1 MPPTPR
7 PTTFALMIRLSTPP
21 LPRAVATPITALRFP
36 SGRGASHTIAN
47 ALAKALATAAA
58 VALVAAG
65 PLTGA
70 ALSAADLTAAPTL
83 AAAQIPP
90 PQVPPAL
97 VQLDV
102 MTFNIRTSNIPDG
115 DNAWPLRK
123 ELLAETIR
131 KFAPDVIGMQEAI
144 DEQLDYLSSV
154 LPEYRWLGM
163 DRRLNG
169 GEGLSEY
176 TPIFYRHDELTPIES
191 GNFWLTETP
200 DVPPP
205 PPAPRD
211 ESGQRRRGGGGRI
224 VTWARFHHIATGR
237 AVYVFN
243 THLSPRR
250 GEGQIDA
257 VDLILERVGA
267 VPSGSAVVV
276 LGDFNNAAED
286 SDVWELATSHGLADA
301 WVLADERKGP
311 AMTLSDFGPPENGW
325 AERIDWIL
333 IGGPIA
339 VRSAETVLHNDRGRY
354 PSDHY
359 PVTARLE
366 LH

>member
-1 MPPTPR
+1 MTWLASPPLSRTLVARIGGLAVVTTGLLIATPR
-7 PTTFALMIRLSTPP
+7 PA
-21 LPRAVATPITALRFP
+21 ATQVP
-36 SGRGASHTIAN
+36 
-47 ALAKALATAAA
+47 
-58 VALVAAG
+58 
-65 PLTGA
+65 
-70 ALSAADLTAAPTL
+70 AAP
-83 AAAQIPP
+83 
-90 PQVPPAL
+90 

-115 DNAWPLRK
+115 DNSWPFRK
-123 ELLAETIR
+123 ELVAETIR
-131 KFAPDVIGMQEAI
+131 ELAPQVIGMQEAI
-144 DEQLDYLSSV
+144 DEQLDYLSSE

-205 PPAPRD
+205 PRTPRD
-211 ESGQRRRGGGGRI
+211 ETGRRRRRGGGRI
-224 VTWARFHHIATGR
+224 VTWARFHHIETGR

-250 GEGQIDA
+250 GEGQLDA
-257 VDLILERVGA
+257 VDLILARVGKLPA
-267 VPSGSAVVV
+267 GSALVV
-276 LGDFNNAAED
+276 LGDFNNAAEA

-301 WVLADERKGP
+301 WVLADERRGP
-311 AMTLSDFGPPENGW
+311 AMTRSDFGPPENGY

-333 IGGPIA
+333 VGGPIG
-339 VRSAETVLHNDRGRY
+339 VRSAETVLHNDAGRY

-359 PVTARLE
+359 PVRARLE

>member
-1 MPPTPR
+1 MPPSCH
-7 PTTFALMIRLSTPP
+7 PTTFQSMIWLPPPFSAHAGVVPVALLRPPAGSRRARHFTLS
-21 LPRAVATPITALRFP
+21 AIV
-36 SGRGASHTIAN
+36 
-47 ALAKALATAAA
+47 AAA
-58 VALVAAG
+58 MTALVAAT
-65 PLTGA
+65 PLIA
-70 ALSAADLTAAPTL
+70 AAPIATAATAVPAP
-83 AAAQIPP
+83 AAT
-90 PQVPPAL
+90 QV
-97 VQLDV
+97 QFDV

-123 ELLAETIR
+123 QLLAETIR
-131 KFAPDVIGMQEAI
+131 KFAPQVIGMQEAI

-211 ESGQRRRGGGGRI
+211 ASGQRRRRGGGRI

-250 GEGQIDA
+250 GAGQIDA
-257 VDLILERVGA
+257 VALILERVGA
-267 VPSGSAVVV
+267 VPTGSAVVV
-276 LGDFNNAAED
+276 LGDFNNVAEE

-301 WVLADERKGP
+301 WVLADERRGP
-311 AMTLSDFGPPENGW
+311 AMTRSDFGPPENGY

-333 IGGPIA
+333 VGGPIG
-339 VRSAETVLHNDRGRY
+339 VRSAETILHNDGGRY

>member
-1 MPPTPR
+1 MTWLASPSLSRSVVARVSGLGLP
-7 PTTFALMIRLSTPP
+7 AGSGGIRLVT
-21 LPRAVATPITALRFP
+21 TAFV
-36 SGRGASHTIAN
+36 
-47 ALAKALATAAA
+47 AAA
-58 VALVAAG
+58 VASGL
-65 PLTGA
+65 
-70 ALSAADLTAAPTL
+70 LTAAPLTAA
-83 AAAQIPP
+83 AAAQ
-90 PQVPPAL
+90 

-131 KFAPDVIGMQEAI
+131 KLAPQVIGMQEAI

-211 ESGQRRRGGGGRI
+211 ESGRRRRRGGGRI

-237 AVYVFN
+237 AIYVFN

-257 VDLILERVGA
+257 VDLILERVGT
-267 VPSGSAVVV
+267 VPAGSAVIV
-276 LGDFNNAAED
+276 LGDFNNVAED
-286 SDVWELATSHGLADA
+286 SDAWDLATSHGLADA
-301 WVLADERKGP
+301 WVLANERRGP
-311 AMTLSDFGPPENGW
+311 AMTRGDFGPPENGYP
-325 AERIDWIL
+325 ERIDWIL
-333 IGGPIA
+333 VGGPIG
-339 VRSAETVLHNDRGRY
+339 VRSAETILHNDGGRY